1 MIPLDPLSSNHYMI
15 FMDFSIAARKRATS
29 DFAIV
34 PAVPKSKTPMAHNKE
49 DLIRKLVQIQEQAR
63 ITMEELPE
71 KQKLARDRLKLI
83 VGLAGYVATA
93 VELAERQ
100 APEMALLPEEKP
112 RKTLQ

>member
-1 MIPLDPLSSNHYMI
+1 
-15 FMDFSIAARKRATS
+15 MDFSIAAGKRATS

-34 PAVPKSKTPMAHNKE
+34 PAVPKSKTPESKTPMAHNKE

-63 ITMEELPE
+63 ITMEELPTT
-71 KQKLARDRLKLI
+71 QKLARDRLKLI

-100 APEMALLPEEKP
+100 APEMAPLPEEKP